1 MNSLISLINK
11 LQEIL
16 VISQL
21 KFKINLPQIICVG
34 SQSSGKTSIIE
45 SIVGKDFLPKGTGIV
60 TRRPLILQLKYQKS
74 GEDYCEF
81 LHKPGVKITDFST
94 ITTEITN
101 ETNRV
106 AGRNKMI
113 SDEPIILKIYSTNL
127 VDLTLVDLPGLV
139 KVPIAGQPDNI
150 DSIVKK

>member
-16 VISQL
+16 AISQL
-21 KFKINLPQIICVG
+21 KFKINLPQIVCVG

-45 SIVGKDFLPKGTGIV
+45 SIVGKDFLPKGQGIV

-74 GEDYCEF
+74 GNDYFEF
-81 LHKPGVKITDFST
+81 LHKPGVKLTDFSMVNA
-94 ITTEITN
+94 EITS

-106 AGRNKMI
+106 AGRNKLI
-113 SDEPIILKIYSTNL
+113 SDEPIILIL
-127 VDLTLVDLPGLV
+127 
-139 KVPIAGQPDNI
+139 
-150 DSIVKK
+150 

>member
-34 SQSSGKTSIIE
+34 AQSSGKTSIIE

-60 TRRPLILQLKYQKS
+60 TRRPLILQLKYQKVIYYVIFIIV
-74 GEDYCEF
+74 G
-81 LHKPGVKITDFST
+81 L
-94 ITTEITN
+94 
-101 ETNRV
+101 R
-106 AGRNKMI
+106 RKML
-113 SDEPIILKIYSTNL
+113 SN
-127 VDLTLVDLPGLV
+127 
-139 KVPIAGQPDNI
+139 
-150 DSIVKK
+150 